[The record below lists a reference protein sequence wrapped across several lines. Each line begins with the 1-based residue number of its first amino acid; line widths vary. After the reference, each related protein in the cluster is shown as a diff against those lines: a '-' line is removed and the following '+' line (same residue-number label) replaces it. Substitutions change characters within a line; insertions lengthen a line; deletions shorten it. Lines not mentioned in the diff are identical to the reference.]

1 MPRMFVGFSI
11 DPVVISALDKV
22 RGDIPRSRAVERMI
36 CEQLGV
42 NSPSELAGHSSG
54 E

>member
-1 MPRMFVGFSI
+1 MSRVFTGFNL
-11 DPVVISALDKV
+11 DPVVVDALDRI
-22 RGDIPRSRAVERMI
+22 RGDIPRSRVVEKMI